1 MLAATYDYRL
11 VAFSVIIAI
20 AASYAALDLAERVT
34 AHRGRTR
41 LAWLLGGAFAMGSGI
56 WSMHYVGM
64 LALSLPIPVSY
75 HVPTVA
81 FSLLAAVFASLT
93 ALYVVSREQL
103 RAFDVAVGSLL
114 MGAGIATMHY
124 TGMAAMRLAA
134 MHRYQHGLWLLS
146 ILLAVLVSYLGM
158 SLISYSRKEDP
169 GWSTKCAIAIVVGL
183 AIPVMHYTGMAA
195 VSFMPTQAMPN
206 LSHSVD
212 ISALATFAII
222 VVTFVILAFSVA
234 TSLVDRR
241 INAQQVILNNE
252 RNMLRALI
260 DNIPDMMFVK
270 DLEGRFL
277 LANTAMARVAGAATH
292 EALLG
297 KTAFEFLP
305 ADFAETSHDREQ
317 GVMRSGMP
325 SFNREQTITHSSGK
339 ESHFL
344 MSKAPLRDANGKV
357 VGIAAVGRDISDRTQ
372 MESTLRE
379 AERKYRGLFDD
390 AIVGIFQS
398 TPEGRLLSVN
408 PAMARIYGY
417 DSPEEMMA
425 TVTEV
430 SRLYVEPKQRDEFK
444 ARLEKEGSAMNF
456 EYQAYRRDE
465 TTVWVNLGVRS
476 ILENGEVIRYEG
488 MVQDV
493 TERKML
499 HQQLLQAQKLESIGQ
514 LAAGIAHEINT
525 PTQYIGDNIRF
536 LSDAFRDL
544 QKVVAS
550 YGQLSE
556 AARSNSISDETM
568 KAVAAAVEAADVSY
582 LMEEIPK
589 AIGQS
594 LDGVTQVSTLVS
606 AMKNFSHPGVKDKT
620 PVDLNRAIESTITI
634 ARNEWKYVADME
646 TDFDPSLPRVSC
658 LPGELNQ
665 VVLNMIVNAAHA
677 IGDVVGKEGS
687 KKGKIRVQT
696 RNSEGW
702 AEIRIQDT
710 GSGIPEKAR
719 PRIFEPFFTTKEIGK
734 GTGQGL
740 AIARSV
746 IVDKHAGSIH
756 FETELGKGTTFIIRI
771 PHDGKSIAKERCE
784 FSSSAAGSP

>member
-1 MLAATYDYRL
+1 
-11 VAFSVIIAI
+11 
-20 AASYAALDLAERVT
+20 
-34 AHRGRTR
+34 
-41 LAWLLGGAFAMGSGI
+41 
-56 WSMHYVGM
+56 
-64 LALSLPIPVSY
+64 
-75 HVPTVA
+75 
-81 FSLLAAVFASLT
+81 
-93 ALYVVSREQL
+93 
-103 RAFDVAVGSLL
+103 
-114 MGAGIATMHY
+114 
-124 TGMAAMRLAA
+124 
-134 MHRYQHGLWLLS
+134 
-146 ILLAVLVSYLGM
+146 
-158 SLISYSRKEDP
+158 
-169 GWSTKCAIAIVVGL
+169 
-183 AIPVMHYTGMAA
+183 
-195 VSFMPTQAMPN
+195 
-206 LSHSVD
+206 
-212 ISALATFAII
+212 
-222 VVTFVILAFSVA
+222 
-234 TSLVDRR
+234 
-241 INAQQVILNNE
+241 
-252 RNMLRALI
+252 
-260 DNIPDMMFVK
+260 
-270 DLEGRFL
+270 
-277 LANTAMARVAGAATH
+277 
-292 EALLG
+292 
-297 KTAFEFLP
+297 
-305 ADFAETSHDREQ
+305 
-317 GVMRSGMP
+317 
-325 SFNREQTITHSSGK
+325 
-339 ESHFL
+339 
-344 MSKAPLRDANGKV
+344 
-357 VGIAAVGRDISDRTQ
+357 
-372 MESTLRE
+372 
-379 AERKYRGLFDD
+379 
-390 AIVGIFQS
+390 
-398 TPEGRLLSVN
+398 
-408 PAMARIYGY
+408 
-417 DSPEEMMA
+417 MMA

-556 AARSNSISDETM
+556 AAGSNSISDETM

-710 GSGIPEKAR
+710 GAGIPEKAR